1 MNALMDTLRTIGA
14 RLRRSGHAARALVAA
29 VAVPAVAALVL
40 MVALAP
46 ALNATSR
53 IPVAVVNLDQ
63 GAVDDSGKQVQAGSD
78 FVDSLA
84 DSEELAWDVVDE
96 STADEGLA
104 NGTYE
109 LILEIPADYSQK
121 VASLSGSTPERA
133 QLNIIS
139 DGTTNVLATQAGS
152 AVLRQVQSRLRSD
165 LGKNYLLGVLNDVRG
180 QASTLTLTADGSVM
194 LDSAYD
200 ALEQGTSALA
210 TGLEQTAAGTDALA
224 QGVGGIATGVTAAGT
239 GAQQLAAGMDATS
252 SQLVEPLAAG
262 AQGVATGVA
271 ATGDGVAAMGSAV
284 SSMGSAL
291 QDASDVL
298 GESIDDL
305 SDLNSLLP
313 TFSEQAT
320 TLGEALDGMSQA
332 SQAVQTSADG
342 LVDSVGD
349 ARASVQD
356 ASDAAEEL
364 AQKLSSSDGTQGD
377 PGIVQQL
384 NELNGQYD
392 NLEKE
397 LRTLL
402 TDTSSGGVTGGAVTP
417 EQAQEILGSLDDL
430 ATKRAALLERANAAA
445 EDAQEVADQTAS
457 ASTALGGLE
466 EQQQAMGA
474 AAESYRTAS
483 ASATGAATE
492 LSSLAGQMA
501 EPASNVLYGAMVARE
516 TLNQTAPLLEGM
528 GGQLSQAGS
537 ALSADGLLGQGAQG
551 IATGTAALPQVLDT
565 FSAATAGI
573 GQGNI
578 ALGQALSAV
587 GTGVS
592 GLGEGIGAM
601 ADAQGQLA
609 SGVGQLHQGQQ
620 TINDT
625 LSSAGDTLSQL
636 SSSYDDRADVASA
649 PVSLTTTARNRVEG
663 TASMLAPVVAAAVLW
678 AGAVLTAFVVPAVDA
693 RAVLAGRTVVGVLP
707 AFATACGIGLLQA
720 LVIALAVIVLCGA
733 LPASMSAFVLLV
745 VLGSVAYAALAQAV
759 RMLCGRGAPV
769 VLVAVLVLQL
779 VCAGSILPASFA
791 GGVFAAL
798 GSVLPVSVLAEA
810 LRGAV
815 SGSLAG
821 LGGACVVLAVWC
833 LIALAVTFVSAR
845 ARTNIRPERAFAG

>member
-1 MNALMDTLRTIGA
+1 MNALMDTLRAIGA

-200 ALEQGTSALA
+200 ALEQGTGALA
-210 TGLEQTAAGTDALA
+210 TSLEQTAAGTDALA
-224 QGVGGIATGVTAAGT
+224 QGVDGIATGVTAAGT

-284 SSMGSAL
+284 SGMGSAL

-305 SDLNSLLP
+305 SDLSSLVP

-332 SQAVQTSADG
+332 SQTVQTSADD

-364 AQKLSSSDGTQGD
+364 AQKLSSSDETQGD

-392 NLEKE
+392 NLEDE

-402 TDTSSGGVTGGAVTP
+402 IDTSSGDVAGGTVTP

-430 ATKRAALLERANAAA
+430 ATKRAALLERVNAAA
-445 EDAQEVADQTAS
+445 EDAQEMADQTAA

-466 EQQQAMGA
+466 EQQQAMGE

-528 GGQLSQAGS
+528 GGQLSQAGQ

-601 ADAQGQLA
+601 AEAQGQLA
-609 SGVGQLHQGQQ
+609 SGVGQLRQGQQ

-636 SSSYDDRADVASA
+636 SSNYDDRADAASA

-663 TASMLAPVVAAAVLW
+663 TASMLAPVVAAVLW
-678 AGAVLTAFVVPAVDA
+678 AGAVLTVLVVPAVDA
-693 RAVLAGRTVVGVLP
+693 RAVLAGRTAAGVLP
-707 AFATACGIGLLQA
+707 AFVTACGIGLLQA

-733 LPASMSAFVLLV
+733 LPASMPAFVVLV
-745 VLGSVAYAALAQAV
+745 VLGTVAYAALAQAV

-769 VLVAVLVLQL
+769 VLVAALVLQL

-798 GSVLPVSVLAEA
+798 GSVLPVPVLAEA

-815 SGSLAG
+815 SGSFAG
-821 LGGACVVLAVWC
+821 LGGACAVLAVWC
-833 LIALAVTFVSAR
+833 AIALAVTFVSAR
-845 ARTNIRPERAFAG
+845 ARTRIRPERAFAG